1 MRHALLP
8 LALLA
13 LCACTP
19 RDEGKPATA
28 GQADAPT
35 AGEAVASNGGGPGL
49 VRSFTGTLELMRTFG
64 PARKAGSSE
73 DHETD
78 EVAAAGT
85 ISGTVHMAEASTS
98 REVPVID
105 GDT

>member
-28 GQADAPT
+28 GEADAPT
-35 AGEAVASNGGGPGL
+35 AGEAVASNHAFQDGID
-49 VRSFTGTLELMRTFG
+49 
-64 PARKAGSSE
+64 AGDQAWQERVGHPSE
-73 DHETD
+73 PS
-78 EVAAAGT
+78 AGVLPT
-85 ISGTVHMAEASTS
+85 
-98 REVPVID
+98 
-105 GDT
+105 